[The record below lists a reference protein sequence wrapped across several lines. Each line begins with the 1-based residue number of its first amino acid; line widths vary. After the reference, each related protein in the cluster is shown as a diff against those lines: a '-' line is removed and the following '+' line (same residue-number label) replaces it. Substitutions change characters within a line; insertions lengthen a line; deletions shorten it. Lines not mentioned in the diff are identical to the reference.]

1 MTRLQS
7 RQDPPQV
14 FFRSFFPFLPPY
26 VLSLSIL
33 LSINHNLSFSV
44 CLYFYQ
50 PFAPSSYLVFVLL
63 SINHSICLTVFLSFY
78 LSFFLSIVTS
88 LLFVYLYL
96 RHSNPQFFHVFVLSF
111 PLFKYNNIPSALKL
125 FFFFAFAFLLFPL
138 SSSSCHSMPAH

>member
-1 MTRLQS
+1 MVIPKHLL
-7 RQDPPQV
+7 V
-14 FFRSFFPFLPPY
+14 FLHLSLVLASLFLSFFLLTITCLFLSVYISINLLPPHLI
-26 VLSLSIL
+26 LSLSFYL
-33 LSINHNLSFSV
+33 LTN
-44 CLYFYQ
+44 
-50 PFAPSSYLVFVLL
+50 
-63 SINHSICLTVFLSFY
+63 SICLTVFLSFY

-111 PLFKYNNIPSALKL
+111 PLFKYNNILSALKL